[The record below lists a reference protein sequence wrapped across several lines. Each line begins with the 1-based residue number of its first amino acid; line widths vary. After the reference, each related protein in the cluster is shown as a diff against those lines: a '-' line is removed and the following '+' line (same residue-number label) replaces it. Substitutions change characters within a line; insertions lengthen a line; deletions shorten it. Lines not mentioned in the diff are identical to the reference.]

1 MTNSNPQPALIDAAD
16 LAALL
21 HVSKPTIWR
30 LRENFK
36 LPPAIVLTAQ
46 CIRWRRSDVECWV
59 AAGCPPFNG
68 QVQTSVPSE
77 VPHD

>member
-1 MTNSNPQPALIDAAD
+1 MTNSNQQSALVDAAE

-21 HVSKPTIWR
+21 QVSKPTIWR

-46 CIRWRRSDVECWV
+46 CIRWRRSDVESWI
-59 AAGCPPFNG
+59 AAGCPRFND
-68 QVQTSVPSE
+68 QAPTAAPSE